1 MTEPEILA
9 LSAAMSSVGIEAEAG
24 GTAMTQ
30 TLSAIESAVAHGGDT
45 LNEFARIAG
54 MSAADFADMWETD
67 AVGALTSFIGGLGR
81 LEEQGE
87 SAVLTLSLIHI

>member
-1 MTEPEILA
+1 
-9 LSAAMSSVGIEAEAG
+9 
-24 GTAMTQ
+24 MTQ

-67 AVGALTSFIGGLGR
+67 AVGALTSFIGGLGH
-81 LEEQGE
+81 LEAQGE
-87 SAVLTLSLIHI
+87 SAVLTLDELGLSGVRQSNMLQSLALAADQMTAL